1 MTVYRERVLLVGTI
15 SPQRFPSRDGLLTYG
30 RDSTHVSQK
39 DRDEDEPLAELEQLA
54 ITAGA
59 IVIDKITQKKQKP
72 DVAYYIGSGKVA
84 ELKEFADENDID
96 AVIFDNDLSP
106 GQIRNLEDEIKT
118 KVIDRTELI
127 LDIFATH
134 ARSLQAKL
142 QVELAQLEYTLPRLK
157 HMWTHLSKIEGGV
170 GIGQRGPGEKQLE
183 MDRRIARD
191 RITKLKREIGEINKH
206 HQRTTENR
214 SGYFNIAI
222 LGYTNAGKSALMNA
236 LTGTNCLV
244 ENKLF
249 STLDTKTQLWNP
261 VNHYKALLSDTVGF
275 IRNLPHHLV
284 ASFNATLQEVIEA
297 DLLLHIVD
305 IFQPGIGQ
313 RLQAVDKVLEELGCS
328 QKPRLLVFNK
338 IDKIDPLELQIV
350 GKEFPDS
357 VFISAKEKKGL
368 DKLADRIVEFIAKN
382 ETLSTF
388 SVSAGDGKFLSYL
401 EELGNITSKTYRD
414 GMVRIKIRLSPH
426 AKAKVTGYLEANK
439 KKDK

>member
-1 MTVYRERVLLVGTI
+1 MKSQRLMTVYRERAILVGTI
-15 SPQRFPSRDGLLTYG
+15 SPRHFG
-30 RDSTHVSQK
+30 RDSTYVSPK
-39 DRDEDEPLAELEQLA
+39 DHQEDDPLAELEQLA

-59 IVIDKITQKKQKP
+59 IVVEKITQKKQKP
-72 DVAYYIGSGKVA
+72 DVAYYIGRGKVS
-84 ELKEFADENDID
+84 ELKELADKNDID
-96 AVIFDNDLSP
+96 TVIFDNDLSP
-106 GQIRNLEDEIKT
+106 GQIRNLENELKIK
-118 KVIDRTELI
+118 VLDRTELI
-127 LDIFATH
+127 LDIFVTH

-142 QVELAQLEYTLPRLK
+142 QVELAQLEYTLPRLT
-157 HMWTHLSKIEGGV
+157 HLWSHLSKIEGGV

-191 RITKLKREIGEINKH
+191 RITKLKREIEDINQH
-206 HQRTTENR
+206 HKRTTENR
-214 SGYFNIAI
+214 SSYFNIAL

-236 LTGTNCLV
+236 LTGTDCLV

-261 VNHYKALLSDTVGF
+261 ANHYKVLLSDTVGF

-284 ASFNATLQEVIEA
+284 ASFNATLQEVIDA

-305 IFQPGIGQ
+305 VFQPGIDQ
-313 RLQAVDKVLEELGCS
+313 RIQAVDKVLEELGCS

-338 IDKIDPLELQIV
+338 IDKIDPLEMQIV
-350 GKEFPDS
+350 SKEFPDS
-357 VFISAKEKKGL
+357 VFISAKNKQGL
-368 DKLADRIVEFIAKN
+368 DALAGRIVEFIAKD

-401 EELGNITSKTYRD
+401 EEMGNIISKTYRD

-426 AKAKVTGYLEANK
+426 AKAKVMGYLEANK
-439 KKDK
+439 NKAK

>member
-1 MTVYRERVLLVGTI
+1 MTVYRERALLVGTI
-15 SPQRFPSRDGLLTYG
+15 SS
-30 RDSTHVSQK
+30 K
-39 DRDEDEPLAELEQLA
+39 DHKEDDPLSELEQLA
-54 ITAGA
+54 LTAGA

-72 DVAYYIGSGKVA
+72 DVAFYIGRGKVA
-84 ELKEFADENDID
+84 ELKELTDKKDID
-96 AVIFDNDLSP
+96 TVIFDNDLSP
-106 GQIRNLEDEIKT
+106 GQIRNLEEELKI

-142 QVELAQLEYTLPRLK
+142 QVELAQLEYTLPRLT
-157 HMWTHLSKIEGGV
+157 HLWSHLSKIEGGV

-191 RITKLKREIGEINKH
+191 RIVKLKREIEDINRH
-206 HQRTTENR
+206 HKRTTENR
-214 SGYFNIAI
+214 SSYFSIAL

-236 LTGTNCLV
+236 LTGTDCLV

-261 VNHYKALLSDTVGF
+261 ANHYKVLLSDTVGF

-284 ASFNATLQEVIEA
+284 ASFNATLQEVIDA

-305 IFQPGIGQ
+305 IFHPGID
-313 RLQAVDKVLEELGCS
+313 RRIEAVDKVLEELGCS

-338 IDKIDPLELQIV
+338 IDKTDPIELQIV
-350 GKEFPDS
+350 NKKFPDS

-368 DKLADRIVEFIAKN
+368 DVLATRIVEFIAKD
-382 ETLSTF
+382 ETLLTF
-388 SVSAGDGKFLSYL
+388 SISAGDGKFLSWL
-401 EELGNITSKTYRD
+401 EELGNITSKTYRA
-414 GMVRIKIRLSPH
+414 GMVKIKIRLSPH
-426 AKAKVTGYLEANK
+426 ARAKVTAYLEANNNK
-439 KKDK
+439 

>member
-1 MTVYRERVLLVGTI
+1 MTVYRERAILVGTI
-15 SPQRFPSRDGLLTYG
+15 SPRHFG
-30 RDSTHVSQK
+30 RDSTYVSPK
-39 DRDEDEPLAELEQLA
+39 DHQEDDPLAELEQLA

-59 IVIDKITQKKQKP
+59 IVVEKITQKKQKP
-72 DVAYYIGSGKVA
+72 DVAYYIGRGKVS
-84 ELKEFADENDID
+84 ELKELADKNDID
-96 AVIFDNDLSP
+96 TVIFDNDLSP
-106 GQIRNLEDEIKT
+106 GQIRNLENELKIK
-118 KVIDRTELI
+118 VLDRTELI
-127 LDIFATH
+127 LDIFVTH

-142 QVELAQLEYTLPRLK
+142 QVELAQLEYTLPRLT
-157 HMWTHLSKIEGGV
+157 HLWSHLSKIEGGV

-191 RITKLKREIGEINKH
+191 RITKLKREIEDINQH
-206 HQRTTENR
+206 HKRTTENR
-214 SGYFNIAI
+214 SSYFNIAL

-236 LTGTNCLV
+236 LTGTDCLV

-261 VNHYKALLSDTVGF
+261 ANHYKVLLSDTVGF

-284 ASFNATLQEVIEA
+284 ASFNATLQEVIDA

-305 IFQPGIGQ
+305 VFQPGIDQ
-313 RLQAVDKVLEELGCS
+313 RIQAVDKVLEELGCS

-338 IDKIDPLELQIV
+338 IDKIDPLEMQIV
-350 GKEFPDS
+350 SKEFPDS
-357 VFISAKEKKGL
+357 VFISAKNKQGL
-368 DKLADRIVEFIAKN
+368 DALAGRIVEFIAKD

-401 EELGNITSKTYRD
+401 EEMGNIISKTYRD

-426 AKAKVTGYLEANK
+426 AKAKVMGYLEANK
-439 KKDK
+439 NKAK